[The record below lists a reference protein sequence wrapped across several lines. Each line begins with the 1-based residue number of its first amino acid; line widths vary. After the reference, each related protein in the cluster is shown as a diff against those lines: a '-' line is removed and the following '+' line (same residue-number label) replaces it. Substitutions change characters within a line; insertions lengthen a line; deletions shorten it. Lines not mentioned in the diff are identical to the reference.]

1 MDPAEV
7 KEVANKRWSEVGVI
21 DRYIKKNSELQAEHK
36 KIIQGWK
43 RRIQGKFF
51 MKRMFKDVYMAA
63 KKSGQIHRFL

>member
-21 DRYIKKNSELQAEHK
+21 DRYIKENSELQAEHK

-43 RRIQGKFF
+43 RRI
-51 MKRMFKDVYMAA
+51 
-63 KKSGQIHRFL
+63 